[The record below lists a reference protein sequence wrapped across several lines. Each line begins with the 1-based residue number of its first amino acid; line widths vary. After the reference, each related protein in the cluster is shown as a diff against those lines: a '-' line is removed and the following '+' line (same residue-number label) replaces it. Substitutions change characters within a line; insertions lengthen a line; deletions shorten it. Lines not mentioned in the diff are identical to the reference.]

1 MQKTIH
7 ILLNPLPSKQQNKT
21 KPTKTLSLF
30 LFWIFQVLFINRKSL
45 ADVVPFQSWTS
56 NVFICCAKS
65 ACKTKTKTNIKKGFK
80 VWFCL
85 STWKGSPP
93 NQSKHSTNHR
103 WLLLQAHQHFLLC
116 TAKRHFRLRTPM
128 FGLGDFTRMTY

>member
-65 ACKTKTKTNIKKGFK
+65 ACKTKTKTNIKKALRSGSASLLGKDHHPTRANTAPTTDGFFYK
-80 VWFCL
+80 LTNTSFCV
-85 STWKGSPP
+85 
-93 NQSKHSTNHR
+93 
-103 WLLLQAHQHFLLC
+103 LQNVTFVSE
-116 TAKRHFRLRTPM
+116 LRC
-128 FGLGDFTRMTY
+128 LG